1 MRGACVSMST
11 CVYACDK
18 VCVYLSREIFISIT
32 FFRVQ
37 VIPPSAY
44 VYVGMCIHPYTCRH
58 ACMCVY
64 IYMMM
69 YIVFNNPSGLSIVSS
84 LPWQLNFP
92 EFCYSV

>member
-1 MRGACVSMST
+1 MCIHMST

-18 VCVYLSREIFISIT
+18 VCVYLSREIFISII

-58 ACMCVY
+58 TCMCVY
-64 IYMMM
+64 IYDD
-69 YIVFNNPSGLSIVSS
+69 VDSFQQSI
-84 LPWQLNFP
+84 WTFYCQ
-92 EFCYSV
+92 